1 MSTKEIIRGSTAREA
16 LLRGIKEMEKTVGA
30 TLGPKG
36 RNVVL
41 DRKYGAPKVTKDGV
55 TVAKEIEL
63 PDYFANMGC
72 QLLKESATKTNDT
85 AGDGTTTTVV
95 LAAAIARGGVQSVA
109 AGSNPMDLKR
119 GIDKAALAVVE
130 AIKSK
135 SIPVNKSK
143 DKIADVATISAN
155 NDRKIGEKLAEAF
168 EKVGPNGVVTVE
180 EANKSG
186 EEFAVDIVQGMNF
199 DRGYISP
206 YFVTN
211 TEKMT
216 CEFESPYILL
226 YDKKISSL
234 QSMLPIL
241 EAVVQTGKPLLII
254 AEDVEGE
261 ALATLIVNKLRA
273 NLRIAAVKAPGFGDR
288 RKAMLEDIAIVTG
301 AQIISEEMGHKL
313 ENASIEYLG
322 KAKRV
327 IITKDDTTIV
337 DGNGDNGMIDAR
349 IKQVKAQIEES
360 TSEYDRE
367 KLQERLAKLAG
378 GVAVIKV
385 GGMTEIEVKE
395 RKDRVDDA
403 YHATKA
409 AIAEGIVTGGGCALL
424 YAIKSLEKIKAE
436 NDDEKAG
443 INIIRKA
450 LSAPIRKILENAGL
464 DSALIVEKLLEKGN
478 DKMVYDA
485 QHNKYVDAFEAGI
498 IDPTKVVTTA
508 ISSAASVA
516 GLLITTEALVV
527 DKPEEK
533 PSGADAAAMG
543 GMGGGMGG
551 F

>member
-1 MSTKEIIRGSTAREA
+1 MAKEIRRGSVARED
-16 LLRGIKEMEKTVGA
+16 LLRGINEMEKTVSA

-36 RNVVL
+36 RYVVL

-63 PDYFANMGC
+63 ADHHANMGC
-72 QLLKESATKTNDT
+72 QLLKEAATKANDT
-85 AGDGTTTTVV
+85 AGDGTTTTTV

-119 GIDKAALAVVE
+119 GIDKAAHMVVE
-130 AIKSK
+130 TLKKK

-211 TEKMT
+211 AEKMA

-301 AQIISEEMGHKL
+301 AQIISEELGHKL

-322 KAKRV
+322 RAKRV

-337 DGNGDNGMIDAR
+337 DGNGDKNTVDAR
-349 IKQVKAQIEES
+349 INQVKAQIDES
-360 TSEYDRE
+360 TSDYDRE

-424 YAIKSLEKIKAE
+424 YAIKSLDSIKAE

-464 DSALIVEKLLEKGN
+464 DSALIVEKLLEKGD